1 MVKEVIWNSQEKS
14 ENTENDLELNTD
26 IVHNRFKTY
35 NSLSDL
41 YGIQLFTDQRTEEIK
56 QYAQKQERKEKD
68 IKENIFVNQSESKEK
83 EDSLVEELFSER
95 MVIVMNQDYE
105 REMKQEQSLFLAG
118 GIIIFLLFGIIWGRY
133 FKKRKNQTIEE
144 ESSYE

>member
-133 FKKRKNQTIEE
+133 FKKRKNQKIEE

>member
-56 QYAQKQERKEKD
+56 QYTQKQERKEKD

-118 GIIIFLLFGIIWGRY
+118 GIIIFLFFGIIWGRY
-133 FKKRKNQTIEE
+133 FKKRKNQKIEE